1 MLLTVI
7 VPVYNAINYLE
18 KCVDSLCNQTYK
30 DIQIILVDDG
40 STDKSAK
47 LCDDYATRDA
57 RIKVIHKA
65 NGGLVSAWKA
75 GVDAASGEYV
85 SFVDSD
91 DWVDA
96 NMLEEMFE
104 ASSKGEVKE
113 IISSDYVIE
122 RVASNDVVAE
132 KTEYTKEYVFQPL
145 KPGEYDKGVIEKE
158 IIPNLLGNEKRLI
171 TISRCM
177 KLFST
182 ELIRN
187 NMKYPDESIGMA
199 EDMTITIPAIFD
211 ADRIVVM
218 DHKAYYHYL
227 FVNESMVHKYD
238 KKAYSSIEKTVNAI
252 KKVIDD
258 RGANPDLLKSLD
270 REHIFLLLLA
280 LKNEAR
286 GNPEGYRANIRQIC
300 KDHEELIKN
309 TDVIISEL
317 SNKLLYRALKKPSA
331 LNLSVLRA
339 AMIVYYLKA
348 RK

>member
-1 MLLTVI
+1 MISVV
-7 VPVYNAINYLE
+7 VPVFNAAKYLN
-18 KCVDSLCNQTYK
+18 KCVDSLCNQTYLN
-30 DIQIILVDDG
+30 IEIVLVDDG
-40 STDKSAK
+40 STDESPK
-47 LCDDYATRDA
+47 LCDEYSSKDA
-57 RIKVIHKA
+57 RIKVVHKP

-75 GVDAASGEYV
+75 GVDSASGEYV

-104 ASSKGEVKE
+104 VSSKGKKSE
-113 IISSDYVIE
+113 IISSDYIIE
-122 RVASNDVVAE
+122 RINSFKNEDENAE
-132 KTEYTKEYVFQPL
+132 YMQEYVYQTLP
-145 KPGEYDKGVIEKE
+145 PGEYDKGVIEKK

-331 LNLSVLRA
+331 LNLSVLWA